1 MRHPEKYFFD
11 ELYAH
16 FLKKG
21 GLTTK
26 RNYKGFDIIIS
37 SKQGCG
43 VNYFFYKGGRFIKQ
57 RNMSRYLQIED
68 YPKRYIDEVLLKLED

>member
-1 MRHPEKYFFD
+1 MRHPEKYSFD
-11 ELYAH
+11 KLYAH
-16 FLKKG
+16 FLEKG

-43 VNYFFYKGGRFIKQ
+43 VNYFFYKDGKFIKQ
-57 RNMSRYLQIED
+57 RNMSRYLQIEN
-68 YPKRYIDEVLLKLED
+68 YPKRYVDEVLLKLKE